1 MELIASKP
9 LKEIWLKASVLGSI
23 WASIEI
29 LLGSFLHNLK
39 IPFSGMILSLIGVWL
54 IISFL
59 QVWKERGLV
68 WRAGIICALMKSISP
83 SAIIL
88 GPMIGILT
96 EALLIEFF
104 IFVLGKNI
112 VGYLFAGAFAVLS
125 SLLQKFFSL
134 LILYGFDFLKILNDL
149 YHFAVKQI
157 GLNALSPLNL
167 LIVITTIYIIIGMV
181 GAMAGYF
188 TGLKHT
194 RNMQSPA
201 ENNEIILKFKNQFTN
216 QSMGQNYSII
226 FLLLNILTISIIL
239 FLINY
244 NFPIAA
250 IISGLIYVGFCISKY
265 RNSLR
270 RLRKISFWISFII
283 ITFAAAFLW
292 SGFSQGAFFSI
303 NGLIVGLKMN
313 ARAIIIIIGF
323 AAISVELKNPLI
335 KSLLYHRGFAS
346 LYQSMNLAF
355 SALPFIISNLSS
367 KGSNKSNKFSRLKL
381 HGLFNHADALL
392 DVFKKE
398 HLQRPEI
405 VIITGDVHQG
415 KTTFAQ
421 KIVADLH
428 SQNIRIAGFF
438 SVGINENG
446 IRTKFN
452 LVDIGSSR
460 QIELCSDK
468 KNENRLK
475 FGKYYFNSEAISFGY
490 DILDSNNLSDKQ
502 LIVIDEVGHLE
513 LNGKGWSNAIEN
525 ITRNNTVPQL
535 WIVRKSL
542 VQKCSRRWNIGN
554 AYIFDITESSI
565 QEAENKLTEIISNLI
580 PSQ

>member
-88 GPMIGILT
+88 GPMIGIFT

-104 IFVLGKNI
+104 IFVLGKNM
-112 VGYLFAGAFAVLS
+112 VGYLFAGVFAVLS

-157 GLNALSPLNL
+157 GLSALSPLNL
-167 LIVITTIYIIIGMV
+167 LIVITTIYAIIGMV

-188 TGLKHT
+188 TGLKYT
-194 RNMQSPA
+194 RNIQSPA
-201 ENNEIILKFKNQFTN
+201 ENNEVILQFKNQFPN

-226 FLLLNILTISIIL
+226 FLLLNILAIAIIL

-244 NFPIAA
+244 DFHIAS
-250 IISGLIYVGFCISKY
+250 IISGLVYVGFCIHKY

-270 RLRKISFWISFII
+270 RLRKISFWVSFII

-292 SGFSQGAFFSI
+292 NGFSQCAFFSI
-303 NGLIVGLKMN
+303 NGLMVGLKMN
-313 ARAIIIIIGF
+313 ARALIIIIGF

-355 SALPFIISNLSS
+355 SALPFIISTLSTQGS
-367 KGSNKSNKFSRLKL
+367 KKASRFSRKTL
-381 HGLFNHADALL
+381 HGLLRQAEMLL
-392 DVFKKE
+392 NVFRKE
-398 HLQRPEI
+398 HLQRPEV
-405 VIITGDVHQG
+405 VIITGEVHNG
-415 KTTFAQ
+415 KTTFTQ
-421 KIVADLH
+421 KIVADLLG
-428 SQNIRIAGFF
+428 QNIRIAGFF
-438 SVGINENG
+438 SIGINENG
-446 IRTKFN
+446 IRTGFN
-452 LVDIGSSR
+452 LAEIGSSR

-468 KNENRLK
+468 KDEKRLK
-475 FGKYYFNSEAISFGY
+475 YGRYYFNSDAISLGNE
-490 DILDSNNLSDKQ
+490 ILNSNNLSDKQ

-513 LNGKGWSNAIEN
+513 LNGQGWSNAIEN
-525 ITRNNTVPQL
+525 ITRTNTTPQL

-542 VQKCSRRWNIGN
+542 VQKCTRRWNIGN
-554 AYIFDITESSI
+554 AYIFDITENNI
-565 QEAENKLTEIISNLI
+565 QQVENKLTEIISN
-580 PSQ
+580 